1 MLRSVRLKKAR
12 KNVKVAKRVEDLPP
26 YLFVEISKK
35 KAAKRAEGVKL
46 ADFGIGDPDLPTP
59 DHILN
64 ELHRAA
70 DDPSNHRYP
79 ESEGLPELRS
89 AIAGWMK
96 RRFDL
101 DFDPETEIL
110 PLIGAKEGIGHF
122 PLCVMNPC
130 LLYTSDAADE

>member
-1 MLRSVRLKKAR
+1 MLRSVRLKKVR
-12 KNVKVAKRVEDLPP
+12 NNVKVAKRVEDLPP

-64 ELHRAA
+64 ELH
-70 DDPSNHRYP
+70 S
-79 ESEGLPELRS
+79 
-89 AIAGWMK
+89 
-96 RRFDL
+96 
-101 DFDPETEIL
+101 
-110 PLIGAKEGIGHF
+110 
-122 PLCVMNPC
+122 C

>member
-1 MLRSVRLKKAR
+1 M
-12 KNVKVAKRVEDLPP
+12 KVAKRVEDLPP

-64 ELHRAA
+64 ELHSAA

-101 DFDPETEIL
+101 DFDPETEIPFIDL
-110 PLIGAKEGIGHF
+110 LNDSSATNFKNCSSCSCVSSLIIFH
-122 PLCVMNPC
+122 PRCVR
-130 LLYTSDAADE
+130 